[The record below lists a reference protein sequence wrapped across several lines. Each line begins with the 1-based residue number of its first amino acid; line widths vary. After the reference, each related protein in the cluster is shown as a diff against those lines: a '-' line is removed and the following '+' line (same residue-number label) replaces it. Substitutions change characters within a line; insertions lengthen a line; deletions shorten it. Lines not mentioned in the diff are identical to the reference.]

1 MPVELSLL
9 LIGQL
14 AVVSNAD
21 WSASYEIRADTESK
35 ENNLVIVYKATIT
48 QNTGEVGIFLS
59 PRTTINTYNQP
70 QSGVECRALNIGNEE
85 SESGDTCSFTFSMA
99 CF

>member
-1 MPVELSLL
+1 MHVELLLL

-21 WSASYEIRADTESK
+21 WSASYEIRADTEST

-48 QNTGEVGIFLS
+48 QNTGEVGISLC
-59 PRTTINTYNQP
+59 PRTTIHTYTD
-70 QSGVECRALNIGNEE
+70 CI
-85 SESGDTCSFTFSMA
+85 
-99 CF
+99 